1 MKPIKLL
8 SLLSAALALVMLA
21 LPCSATAEETF
32 SKWKTIPT
40 EDLEMNVYPVEKSPI
55 YQKSAVF
62 FGDSLC
68 NARGESESSDAT
80 VRAKAGYAG
89 RIGTKYSMT
98 FYKEGYSGYAFSASG
113 RGKIGAKIDD
123 FIQKYPNEKI
133 DYVILEGGG
142 NDAWDQTAIGSVSA
156 SFNQADF
163 DTTTYAGAVER
174 AVATLK
180 QAYPKA
186 TIGFIII
193 YKMPIAYYGGQEI
206 QGLRDNAKMEPYM
219 NTLIEIC
226 EKWELPYI
234 DFYHDDSFN
243 NDVLKTNTNTYT
255 SDGIHVNSAGYDI
268 LSDYIAAWMEEPERR
283 APQPQKPIE
292 TPDMD
297 LNDPDENP
305 QQGETPDAEIPEEDP
320 KDPEVPVGAIIGGA
334 AAAVVASGVAVGTA
348 LSVNAKKKKK
358 S

>member
-1 MKPIKLL
+1 MKLTKIL
-8 SLLSAALALVMLA
+8 SLLSAALALTMLA
-21 LPCSATAEETF
+21 IPCSAAAEETF

-40 EDLEMNVYPVEKSPI
+40 EDLEMNVYTVEKSPL
-55 YQKSAVF
+55 YKKTAVF
-62 FGDSLC
+62 FGDSIC
-68 NARGESESSDAT
+68 NARGESESTDAA

-98 FYKEGYSGYAFSASG
+98 SYKEGYSGYAFSASG
-113 RGKIGAKIDD
+113 RGKIGGVIDS
-123 FIQKYPNEKI
+123 FISKHSGESI
-133 DYVILEGGG
+133 DYVILEGGT
-142 NDAWDQTAIGSVSA
+142 NDAWDQTALGSVGA
-156 SFNQADF
+156 SFNKADF
-163 DTTTYAGAVER
+163 DTTTYAGAVES

-206 QGLRDNAKMEPYM
+206 TSLRDNAKMEPYM

-243 NDVLKTNTNTYT
+243 NDVLKTNTTTYT

-268 LSDYIAAWMEEPERR
+268 LSDYVAAWMEEPERR
-283 APQPQKPIE
+283 APQPQKPIV
-292 TPDMD
+292 TPELD
-297 LNDPDENP
+297 LTDPEEDP

-320 KDPEVPVGAIIGGA
+320 KDPEVPMGAVIGGA
-334 AAAVVASGVAVGTA
+334 AAAVVASGGAVATA